1 MPLPLIGLDDTL
13 IDRAG
18 AFARWAL
25 EFVSARGGSVA
36 GAQWLV
42 AADQD
47 GLQTRERLAALISA
61 REHGG
66 GLGLTTG

>member
-1 MPLPLIGLDDTL
+1 MPLVLADLDNTL

-18 AFARWAL
+18 AFARWAR
-25 EFVSARGGSVA
+25 EFVSARA
-36 GAQWLV
+36 AARRTQWLV